1 MDKDDVAMTPNFFS
15 AAFRPFFAA
24 VVVIQGIHVVEH
36 IIQLIQVYVLGIPDE
51 RAFGI
56 LGYVFQL
63 QGTEEWL
70 HLVFNV
76 SYLLALLLLVAPL
89 RRLVPQT
96 VVPWAF
102 YTFLFAV
109 SLEGWHN
116 VEHIVI
122 ISNVIANN
130 GCPCPG
136 IVDAAIGVSDTV
148 LHFFYNLFAYSAT
161 LPAFFYFWRNYRPGE
176 LRLEP
181 AG

>member
-1 MDKDDVAMTPNFFS
+1 MSSFLN
-15 AAFRPFFAA
+15 AAFRPLFTA

-36 IIQLIQVYVLGIPDE
+36 IIQLIQVYVLGIPDDL
-51 RAFGI
+51 ALGL

-89 RRLVPQT
+89 RRAVPGT

-109 SLEGWHN
+109 GLEGWHN
-116 VEHIVI
+116 VEHAVI
-122 ISNVIANN
+122 ISNVIANG

-136 IVDAAIGVSDTV
+136 IADAALGIGDTV
-148 LHFFYNLFAYSAT
+148 LHFFYNLVAYSAT
-161 LPAFFYFWRNYRPGE
+161 LPAFLYFWRNRPSGE
-176 LRLEP
+176 LRIEP